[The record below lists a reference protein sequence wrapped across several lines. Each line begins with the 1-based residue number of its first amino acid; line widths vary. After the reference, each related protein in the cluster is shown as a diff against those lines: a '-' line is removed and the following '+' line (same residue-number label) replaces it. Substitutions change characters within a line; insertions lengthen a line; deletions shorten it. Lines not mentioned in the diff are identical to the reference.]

1 MYLIAK
7 ENKVLTT
14 KYGSR
19 TKLDLSKIWKVKRT
33 AECKAGEYAL
43 FEKADNDTGTKFSI
57 FAGYITYDTICE
69 NFEMIKYN
77 KKEAK

>member
-43 FEKADNDTGTKFSI
+43 F
-57 FAGYITYDTICE
+57 
-69 NFEMIKYN
+69 
-77 KKEAK
+77 